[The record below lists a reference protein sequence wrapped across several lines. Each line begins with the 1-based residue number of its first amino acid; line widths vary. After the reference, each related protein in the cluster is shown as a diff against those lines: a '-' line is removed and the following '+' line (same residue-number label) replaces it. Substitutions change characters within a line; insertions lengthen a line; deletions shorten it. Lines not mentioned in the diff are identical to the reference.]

1 MAVMTSSAFDQAPFE
16 GKAPPVLSETMI
28 LDPEVNGIAHKY
40 DALFDEPEIPPLDP
54 SAQPAEHILEEPVA
68 INGNGNHAPV
78 EDQPS
83 EEAAQAPIADISS
96 GIAPVAQFIP
106 ETTAETSITTAVE
119 APTSDLREDTDS
131 VPTAQE
137 LETDTIGATA
147 GEAELALQPT
157 VEPVSEP
164 QTTDAMD
171 ILQEVLQEV
180 SQEVSEDVSQE
191 FSKTDSSA
199 PAALVTQD
207 TEMDTSLDS
216 FLAPA
221 TEVVDPAGDI
231 TTLQAGTHT
240 PIEDQLTVDTQPEAA
255 PVGMSFTESP
265 ITADQEMTDVPSA
278 GKVRLREDDDE
289 EEPSAKR
296 TKTDEEMGNSTEFKM
311 PEVPGPKEIQP
322 ADGISASAD
331 QPSIQGAVDA
341 QSWPPGPINKS
352 QNKFLLERVRNTK
365 KIKSSG
371 AFRDPVDPVAL
382 GIPNYPDFVK
392 TPMSLFDMENKLKT
406 DRYSSITEFMID
418 LDLVVNN
425 SIAFNGIAHPV
436 SQAGL
441 NMRAYF
447 LKGMAKLPREDIPE
461 PAPAHKKP
469 KKPTVSTASKPR
481 RESRAAA
488 VPAASPVVATPTVTS
503 PQNLFPLNH
512 DGTPIIRRDSSNAT
526 DRPKREIHR
535 PPPKDLPYNSVKP
548 KKKKYQLEMKF
559 CESVLT
565 TLTKTKYKI
574 LAMPFMQPVDP
585 VALNI
590 PNYLRVIKKPMDLS
604 TVEKNL
610 REGLY
615 QTSKEF
621 YTDVKLIF
629 DNCYKFNPP
638 EDAVHK
644 MGKDFQAVFEELWAE
659 KSDWLAN
666 NREASQPPSPTDS
679 EDEDEEEDEV
689 DQQTAELMA
698 LQQQMAQLN
707 EKAQR
712 LIQAK
717 AGKRMSPKAPTKKG
731 SKSSS
736 KPAPKRKSSTLVP
749 PLPKNQKQRRQEKE
763 PAPLSFAQKQEIS
776 DGISTLGDVDMR
788 KAVQIIRNGVPHLA
802 AVNDD
807 EMEIDMD
814 EINDATLRKLLSFI
828 KSVRGPKVRDDDDF
842 APRGRAPKAPAPS
855 KPKKNKPMGK
865 EEQENKIKQIRQ
877 QLQNFDANASNSD
890 QSPPAAQNDDSS
902 EDEDESGSESEEE

>member
-1 MAVMTSSAFDQAPFE
+1 MAVMTSSAFDTAPFE

-28 LDPEVNGIAHKY
+28 LDSEVNGIAHKY
-40 DALFDEPEIPPLDP
+40 DALFDEPEIPSLDP
-54 SAQPAEHILEEPVA
+54 SAQPAEPVLEEPVA
-68 INGNGNHAPV
+68 INGNGNHVPV
-78 EDQPS
+78 EDQTLVEDAP
-83 EEAAQAPIADISS
+83 APITDVSS
-96 GIAPVAQFIP
+96 GIAPIAQFIP
-106 ETTAETSITTAVE
+106 ETTTDTSITTAVE
-119 APTSDLREDTDS
+119 APTSDIREDTRS
-131 VPTAQE
+131 VPTARE
-137 LETDTIGATA
+137 PETDIVGASA
-147 GEAELALQPT
+147 GETDLAPQS
-157 VEPVSEP
+157 VAEPVSKP
-164 QTTDAMD
+164 QTTDVMD
-171 ILQEVLQEV
+171 ISQEVLREV

-191 FSKTDSSA
+191 FSKSDSYA

-207 TEMDTSLDS
+207 TEMDTEMDS

-221 TEVVDPAGDI
+221 TEVLEPSGDI
-231 TTLQAGTHT
+231 TTLKAGTHT
-240 PIEDQLTVDTQPEAA
+240 PIEDQLTVETQPEAA
-255 PVGMSFTESP
+255 LAEMSFTQSP
-265 ITADQEMTDVPSA
+265 ITVDQEMTDVPSA
-278 GKVRLREDDDE
+278 GKVRSREDDDE

-296 TKTDEEMGNSTEFKM
+296 TKTDEEMVNSTEFKM
-311 PEVPGPKEIQP
+311 PEVPGPKENHP
-322 ADGISASAD
+322 ADGTLTIAD
-331 QPSIQGAVDA
+331 QASIQRAVDA
-341 QSWPPGPINKS
+341 QPWPPGPINKA

-365 KIKSSG
+365 KIKVST

-392 TPMSLFDMENKLKT
+392 NPMSLQDMETKLKT
-406 DRYSSITEFMID
+406 DKYASVTEFMMD
-418 LDLVVNN
+418 LDLVVDN

-447 LKGMAKLPREDIPE
+447 LKGMIKLPRDEIPQQ
-461 PAPAHKKP
+461 PAHKRL
-469 KKPTVSTASKPR
+469 KKPVVSTTSKPR

-488 VPAASPVVATPTVTS
+488 IPVASPVVATPTVTS

-559 CESVLT
+559 CESVLSA
-565 TLTKTKYKI
+565 LTKPKYKA

-590 PNYLRVIKKPMDLS
+590 PNYLRIIKKPMDLS
-604 TVEKNL
+604 TVERNL
-610 REGLY
+610 KEGLY

-621 YTDVKLIF
+621 YSDVKLIF

-638 EDAVHK
+638 EDVVHK

-679 EDEDEEEDEV
+679 EEEEEDDDEV
-689 DQQTAELMA
+689 DAQTAELMA

-712 LIQAK
+712 LIQQK

-731 SKSSS
+731 SKSSA
-736 KPAPKRKSSTLVP
+736 KQAPKRKSSTLVP
-749 PLPKNQKQRRQEKE
+749 PLKHSKQRRQEKE

-828 KSVRGPKVRDDDDF
+828 KSVKGPKVRDDDDF

-902 EDEDESGSESEEE
+902 EDDDESGSESEEE